1 MAFSDITNNA
11 LGEYNKFTST
21 DDGLFSWSR
30 KPVYSFNKGIN
41 RWNEYNDPTYL
52 GFVFMFD
59 WINSPLL
66 NDSDTSTNTA
76 VSYLMRNG
84 ETLRATY
91 LKQFIECLKSINYN
105 MPWYWQSFEGGEN
118 LWKYNGFKEPYKG
131 GEDSVLNIECLE
143 SIDLKVTL
151 LMDLYRKAVYDQTY
165 KRIIIPENLR
175 KFEMYIYV
183 QEVRKFQVD
192 KFVELQNKIAAVNIP
207 NVTNPVPGG
216 KSTILMNR
224 NENSPYVMWL
234 LKFCEFDP
242 DAAASP
248 FVTLGMA
255 HGDSAGFAKQ
265 KISIKY
271 ELVEEPGNFYP
282 LIDGTVS
289 STAPNVEANN
299 SFSVNKFEDAG
310 PDDVRSLVQKAK
322 DSAKQRLVDSAKAEA
337 FDFAQ
342 GKINS
347 LLLGN
352 VYGVGNEV
360 RAALQQGSIQSLGP
374 GLINTISS
382 STKKEDNAPND
393 LGNAF
398 K

>member
-1 MAFSDITNNA
+1 MAFGDITNNA
-11 LGEYNKFTST
+11 FNEYNKFTNL
-21 DDGLFSWSR
+21 DDGLYTWSR
-30 KPVYSFNKGIN
+30 KPVYSFGKGIN

-59 WINSPLL
+59 WLNSPLL
-66 NDSDTSTNTA
+66 NTDENSPGTA
-76 VSYLMRNG
+76 VNYLLRIG
-84 ETLRATY
+84 ETLRADY
-91 LKQFIECLKSINYN
+91 LKQFVECLRSINYN

-118 LWKYNGFKEPYKG
+118 MWKYGGFKDPYKG
-131 GEDSVLNIECLE
+131 GDDSILQIECLE

-151 LMDLYRKAVYDQTY
+151 LMDLYRKAIYDQTY
-165 KRIIIPENLR
+165 KRIIVPENLR

-192 KFVELQNKIAAVNIP
+192 KYVELQNKIAAVNIP

-216 KSTILMNR
+216 KSTLLMNR
-224 NENSPYVMWL
+224 NDNSPYVLWL

-242 DAAASP
+242 DASSTPFAA
-248 FVTLGMA
+248 LNMQ
-255 HGDSAGFAKQ
+255 HGDSAGVAKQ
-265 KISIKY
+265 KIAIKY

-299 SFSVNKFEDAG
+299 SFKVNKFEDAA
-310 PDDVRSLVQKAK
+310 PDDLRSAVQKRA
-322 DSAKQRLVDSAKAEA
+322 DSSKKRLVDNAKSEA
-337 FDFAQ
+337 FNLAQ
-342 GKINS
+342 GQLNG

-352 VYGVGNEV
+352 VYGFTNDV
-360 RAALQQGSIQSLGP
+360 RSALQQGSVQSLGP
-374 GLINTISS
+374 GLINAVVSRTNN
-382 STKKEDNAPND
+382 DNTPND

-398 K
+398 E